1 MESQVGK
8 ILIPCL
14 CVLFNNFGHRLYR
27 LRKELFC
34 FNDDRI
40 AVEFWYEH
48 SSVSD
53 LADPNIKWYRTYGIE
68 HWVFERCLEIRWKLE
83 RKRDGLRMV
92 WM

>member
-1 MESQVGK
+1 MPWLS
-8 ILIPCL
+8 
-14 CVLFNNFGHRLYR
+14 VLFNNFGHRLYR

-68 HWVFERCLEIRWKLE
+68 HWVFEREGGKMKSRQV
-83 RKRDGLRMV
+83 GLILL
-92 WM
+92 